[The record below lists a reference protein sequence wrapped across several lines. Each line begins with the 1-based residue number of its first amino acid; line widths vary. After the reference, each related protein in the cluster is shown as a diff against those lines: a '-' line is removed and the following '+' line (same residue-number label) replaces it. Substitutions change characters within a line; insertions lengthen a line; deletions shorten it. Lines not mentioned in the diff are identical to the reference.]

1 MKAFKGFT
9 KDLKCRDFQFEEGKT
24 YEEPEASLCVK
35 GFHACENPLDCFNYY
50 FPNKSVFHSVELDGV
65 SDEHEGDS
73 KVCARRITIGARL
86 HFFDMIKAGVQF
98 VFEKL
103 EKEKATTG
111 DSAHAATTGYSA
123 HAATTGYS
131 AHAATTGDWAHAAT
145 TGNSAHAATTGNSA
159 HAATTGYSA
168 HAATTGKNSISAS
181 FGIRGKAKAA
191 FGGWIVCAEY
201 NDDCELIAVKSARV
215 DGETIKPDTWYML
228 KNGEFVEADEDD
240 DN

>member
-9 KDLKCRDFQFEEGKT
+9 KDMTCRGFQFEEGKT
-24 YEEPEASLCVK
+24 YEEPEASLCSK

-50 FPNKSVFHSVELDGV
+50 FPNKSVFHAVELDGV
-65 SDEHEGDS
+65 SDEREEDS

-86 HFFDMIKAGVQF
+86 HFFDMIKGGIQF

-103 EKEKATTG
+103 KKESATTG
-111 DSAHAATTGYSA
+111 DRAHAATTGNEA
-123 HAATTGYS
+123 HAATTGHE
-131 AHAATTGDWAHAAT
+131 AHAATTGDRAHAAT
-145 TGNSAHAATTGNSA
+145 TGDE
-159 HAATTGYSA
+159 A

-191 FGGWIVCAEY
+191 FSGWIVCAEY
-201 NDDCELIAVKSARV
+201 NDDCELLAVKSARV